1 MDDREKFNETTLP
14 EKEKNY
20 SSLNMDYITDAYY
33 MQGKRVCKSCE
44 RKKFHDLNIMIC
56 ISRVILIFGRCF

>member
-33 MQGKRVCKSCE
+33 MQGKEFVKAVKE
-44 RKKFHDLNIMIC
+44 KNFMTW
-56 ISRVILIFGRCF
+56 ISWFVSQE